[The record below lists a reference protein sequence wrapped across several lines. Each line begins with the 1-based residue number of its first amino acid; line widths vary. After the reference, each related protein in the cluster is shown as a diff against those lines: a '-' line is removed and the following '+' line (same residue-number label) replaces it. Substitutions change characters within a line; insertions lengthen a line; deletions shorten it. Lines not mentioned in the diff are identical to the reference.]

1 MVKVGVRDVTIGV
14 TVGVTVRNVA
24 VCVALGDVAVDTTNP
39 NT

>member
-1 MVKVGVRDVTIGV
+1 MVKVGVRDV